1 MICST
6 TAGISGAQGIGTM
19 EPSEEA
25 VSPKGADIWQGAQ
38 WAGSGSASKSWKLK
52 TTATVNCLRLLLEES
67 ASKQEK
73 VMALLPLTF
82 TLILMLPIGG
92 TYREARWQRRNAFVR
107 DSESSLWSRLGRT
120 VLARNNNS

>member
-52 TTATVNCLRLLLEES
+52 TTAFATVNCLRLLLEES

-82 TLILMLPIGG
+82 TLILML
-92 TYREARWQRRNAFVR
+92 
-107 DSESSLWSRLGRT
+107 L
-120 VLARNNNS
+120 